1 MDKKQTILR
10 DIQQQDYQLKKQNE
24 QNEEKDALDQS
35 SRPLRRYLDANLV
48 PILSE
53 GIVEILTKFP
63 SDPVDTLAEFLF
75 QNSLKVP
82 NPDPSTF
89 EL

>member
-1 MDKKQTILR
+1 MDQKQTILR
-10 DIQQQDYQLKKQNE
+10 DIQQEDYQLKKQNE

-53 GIVEILTKFP
+53 GIVEILTNFP